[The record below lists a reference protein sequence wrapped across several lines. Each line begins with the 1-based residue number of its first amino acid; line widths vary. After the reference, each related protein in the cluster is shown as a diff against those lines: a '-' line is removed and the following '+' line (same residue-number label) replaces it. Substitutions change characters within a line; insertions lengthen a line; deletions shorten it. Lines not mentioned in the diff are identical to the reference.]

1 MLSIQ
6 TLAFPLLI
14 GSIAAFSGCAGKQ
27 STGVVPVPRVSI
39 QQTEECPAPV
49 RPELPM
55 LDGSLP
61 FDHPK
66 NVENLMERDDLL
78 RAYIHGLESAVQC
91 YERQAVNKN
100 NTSEH
105 TEVLP

>member
-1 MLSIQ
+1 MLSIR

-27 STGVVPVPRVSI
+27 SAGEVSVPRVSI
-39 QQTEECPAPV
+39 QQTEECPAPG

-55 LDGSLP
+55 LNGSLP
-61 FDHPK
+61 FDHP
-66 NVENLMERDDLL
+66 ENAEILMERDDLL
-78 RAYIHGLESAVQC
+78 RVYIHGLESAVRC
-91 YERQAVNKN
+91 YERQAANKN

-105 TEVLP
+105 AEVLP